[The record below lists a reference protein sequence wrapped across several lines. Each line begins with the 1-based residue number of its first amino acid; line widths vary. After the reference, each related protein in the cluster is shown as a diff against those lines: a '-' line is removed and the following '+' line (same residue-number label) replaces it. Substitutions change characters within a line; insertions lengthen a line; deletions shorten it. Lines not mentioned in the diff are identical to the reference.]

1 MRHKAIGDWAENVL
15 SRMTLKQKLGQLL
28 LTRASVQDI
37 EELVAEG
44 LVGGFFAANH
54 VSSERLE
61 QLKSMSSIP
70 LLIAQDLEVGFTA
83 GSLKWSSAMS
93 VAAAGDS
100 RLAYEWAYRQG
111 LEARKAGANAVFG
124 PVLDIAMNPRG
135 ELCGIRTFGADPHR
149 VADLGAAA
157 ARGYQDAGLLPF
169 AKHFP
174 GFGRGP
180 QDAHIELSVLD
191 TDENT
196 LWENDLLPYRKA
208 VEQGLWGVMTG
219 HILAP
224 AVDADLPSPVSGA
237 IMGLLSRMGF
247 HGLTVTDS
255 LAMKGILY
263 HYEAKHLY
271 PQAIISGHDLLLA
284 DYQTPDRLGIAYLE
298 EAVEDGRIPE
308 ELLDRKVLRILRM
321 KEILENIAAQE
332 VDRPQTAA
340 FYQSIADRSMTGLRT
355 DGKSFQALEA
365 DRSILFVIV
374 SQDSVDVEGELSA
387 GENPTSELILR
398 LREDFP
404 HARCEVI
411 PLQPSTLEV
420 QKVLQAG
427 LQAEQVCYIAHTP
440 TRCYMGTNTYMPGVR
455 AMVRGMRSKIHTFVV
470 WGNPYAAEELP
481 PLEQYL
487 FCYDRGPWVDS
498 VARTLKGTLQPQGKI
513 PVPVAVNR
521 S

>member
-1 MRHKAIGDWAENVL
+1 MCHKPTGDWAEHVL

-54 VSSERLE
+54 VSSERLG

-93 VAAAGDS
+93 VAAVGDS

-135 ELCGIRTFGADPHR
+135 ELCGIRTFGADPHQ

-157 ARGYQDAGLLPF
+157 VRGYQDAGLLTF

-196 LWENDLLPYRKA
+196 LWENELLPYRKA

-255 LAMKGILY
+255 LAVKGILY
-263 HYEAKHLY
+263 YYEAKHLY

-284 DYQTPDRLGIAYLE
+284 DYQTPDRLGVAYLE
-298 EAVEDGRIPE
+298 EAVEDGRMPE
-308 ELLDRKVLRILRM
+308 EMLDRKVLRILRM
-321 KEILENIAAQE
+321 KKRLENIVVQE
-332 VDRPQTAA
+332 LDRPQTAA
-340 FYQSIADRSMTGLRT
+340 FYQSIADRS
-355 DGKSFQALEA
+355 
-365 DRSILFVIV
+365 ILFVIV
-374 SQDSVDVEGELSA
+374 SQNSVDVEGELSA

-398 LREDFP
+398 LRGGFP
-404 HARCEVI
+404 HAHCEVI
-411 PLQPSTLEV
+411 PLQLSTLEV
-420 QKVLQAG
+420 QKVLQEG
-427 LQAEQVCYIAHTP
+427 LQAEQACYIAHTP
-440 TRCYMGTNTYMPGVR
+440 TRCYMGTNTYMPGIR
-455 AMVRGMRSKIHTFVV
+455 AMVRGMRSRTHTFVV

-481 PLEQYL
+481 LLEQYL

-498 VARTLKGTLQPQGKI
+498 VVRTLKRTLQPQGKL
-513 PVPVAVNR
+513 PVSVAINR
-521 S
+521 SWKQEYIC